1 MVVSTIQSDLEIYGN
16 IQSQEDVVIF
26 GSIEGNVAAKAV
38 DVKDSG
44 MIVGN
49 ITSEEVLTEGK
60 IKGKIKATSVN
71 LTLTSSTDTHMVSNT
86 LVVETGATL
95 LGKFKIGA

>member
-1 MVVSTIQSDLEIYGN
+1 MAVSTIQSDLEINGN
-16 IQSQEDVVIF
+16 IQSQGDIEIS
-26 GSIEGNVAAKAV
+26 GSIKGNVAANAV

-44 MIVGN
+44 MIAGD

-71 LTLTSSTDTHMVSNT
+71 LRLTSSTDTNMVSNT
-86 LVVETGATL
+86 LVVETGATIF
-95 LGKFKIGA
+95 GKFKIGQ